1 MSTFEEMMKEYAD
14 SQKQTS
20 ATKIKKYELSNY
32 FSTYLEKGQ
41 NSASKQI
48 RILPIKDKNVF
59 WDILWGHKAQV
70 DGSWKTF
77 PCLKHEEDSDCP
89 FCEANQ
95 ALRATG
101 KESDKELAKKY
112 SAKKMYILKII
123 ERGKE
128 EEGVKFWRFN
138 HAWDNGGTLDKIM
151 GALKVAKHDITDPE
165 TGRDLVIN
173 IARNQFGIPVVQ
185 SVNNTLEVTKLSE
198 DPNEA
203 AVWLADNRTW
213 RDVYSLRNYDYLKLV
228 VRGEIPAWSKEQ
240 EKWVAKSSLD
250 SATPSNK
257 PEDEDDSELS
267 LGGEA
272 PQATVTET
280 PVAPSIPVVE
290 VPQTNAPEESVAPA
304 DIPKEVPFGFPTGN
318 STEEDEDDDLP
329 F

>member
-14 SQKQTS
+14 SQNQTS
-20 ATKIKKYELSNY
+20 ATTIKKYELSNY

-41 NSASKQI
+41 SSATKQI
-48 RILPIKDKNVF
+48 RILPIKGKNVF
-59 WDILWGHKAQV
+59 WEILWGHKAQV

-77 PCLKHEEDSDCP
+77 PCLKHEEDSPCP
-89 FCEANQ
+89 FCDANQ

-101 KESDKELAKKY
+101 KDSDKELAKKY
-112 SAKKMYILKII
+112 SPKKMYIIKVI
-123 ERGKE
+123 ERGNEKD
-128 EEGVKFWRFN
+128 GVKFWRFN

-151 GALKVAKHDITDPE
+151 GALKVLKHDITDPE
-165 TGRDLVIN
+165 TGRDLIIN

-185 SVNNTLEVTKLSE
+185 SVNYPLETSKLSE
-198 DPNEA
+198 DSAEA

-250 SATPSNK
+250 PASPSNN

-267 LGGEA
+267 LGGEMSEDSVSE
-272 PQATVTET
+272 QT
-280 PVAPSIPVVE
+280 VAPVTPSVPVVE
-290 VPQTNAPEESVAPA
+290 VTQTPQVSN
-304 DIPKEVPFGFPTGN
+304 
-318 STEEDEDDDLP
+318 TEEDEDDDLP